1 MLLRRLVSFVCKF
14 NICTRL
20 DGCRYFHV
28 QDFFDFF
35 QSSIGQDL
43 AIFGID
49 FSVTAALWTDSL
61 ALHNA
66 KWGTDLL
73 GNSSVSLTGFTG
85 FSFCTADFFESAV
98 GNLFGHSRVGFFETD
113 IYGNLDVFTALCVF
127 SPRSS
132 AKSATKNT
140 PHNISY
146 IKISEIKS
154 SLTSK
159 PTLASKSSES

>member
-1 MLLRRLVSFVCKF
+1 MMFRRFISFVCKF
-14 NICTRL
+14 NICARL

-35 QSSIGQDL
+35 QSSIGQDFT
-43 AIFGID
+43 IFCID
-49 FSVTAALWTDSL
+49 FTATTTFWTGSL
-61 ALHNA
+61 ALHDA
-66 KWGTDLL
+66 KWCTDLL
-73 GNSSVSLTGFTG
+73 SDPSMSLAGFTC
-85 FSFCTADFFESAV
+85 FSFCAGDFFESIV
-98 GNLFGHSRVGFFETD
+98 SDFFGHSRVGFFETD
-113 IYGNLDVFTALCVF
+113 IYSNLDVFPSLGTF

-132 AKSATKNT
+132 AESATKNT

-159 PTLASKSSES
+159 TSLPSKSSES